1 MEKNISWMSEKFL
14 EGIRLEYRKD
24 VSRKESAQH
33 YPHTHEFCELYF
45 YLGGDCSYM
54 VENGLYDVAAGTVIF
69 TRPGELHSVRID
81 EQCTYER
88 CYYQIHPHALDF
100 LGAEAARSAL
110 RCFYNR
116 PLGVGNSAVLPADVM
131 ERCHGRLFHS
141 MGLLQAHSADARSLA
156 LADLLS
162 ILNEVNTVCD
172 NSLDAH
178 VHVQNGLIDAALR
191 YINTHLAELSSTD
204 ELAAK
209 LYVSREYLSRS
220 FSRVMGIPL
229 KRYITIKR
237 VELAKVMLQDGCAL
251 DVVCERCGWTDYSY
265 FIRVFRRETGMT
277 PMRYRRS
284 FGGQMSVFE
293 EDQTDGALR
302 GKIT

>member
-1 MEKNISWMSEKFL
+1 MEKNISWMSNGFL
-14 EGIRLEYRKD
+14 EGIRLEYRMD
-24 VSRKESAQH
+24 VSRKESAMH
-33 YPHTHEFCELYF
+33 YPHIHEFCELYF
-45 YLGGDCSYM
+45 YLGGECSYM

-81 EQCTYER
+81 AQCTYER
-88 CYYQIHPHALDF
+88 FFYQIHPHALDF
-100 LGAEAARSAL
+100 LGADAARSAL

-131 ERCHGRLFHS
+131 ERCHGRLFHTKEQ
-141 MGLLQAHSADARSLA
+141 LLNHSADARSLA

-172 NSLDAH
+172 NSLDER
-178 VHVQNGLIDAALR
+178 VCVQNGLIDNALR
-191 YINTHLAELSSTD
+191 CINQNLAELHSTD
-204 ELAAK
+204 ELASK

-237 VELAKVMLQDGCAL
+237 VELAKVMLREGCSL
-251 DVVCERCGWTDYSY
+251 NEVCEGCGWTDYSY
-265 FIRVFRRETGMT
+265 FIRVFRQETGVT
-277 PMRYRRS
+277 PMCYRRIP
-284 FGGQMSVFE
+284 
-293 EDQTDGALR
+293 DGTANPM
-302 GKIT
+302 

>member
-1 MEKNISWMSEKFL
+1 METNTERLRKNLL
-14 EGIRLEYRKD
+14 EGIRLEYHKD
-24 VSRKESAQH
+24 VGRKESAQH
-33 YPHTHEFCELYF
+33 YPHTHDFCELYF

-100 LGAEAARSAL
+100 LGVEAARSAL

-141 MGLLQAHSADARSLA
+141 MGLLQAHSADAISLA
-156 LADLLS
+156 LADLLA

-178 VHVQNGLIDAALR
+178 VHVQNGLIDATLR

-204 ELAAK
+204 ELASK

-237 VELAKVMLQDGCAL
+237 VELAKVMLREGCSL
-251 DVVCERCGWTDYSY
+251 NEVCEGCGWTDYSY
-265 FIRVFRRETGMT
+265 FIRVFRQETGVT
-277 PMRYRRS
+277 PMCYRRIP
-284 FGGQMSVFE
+284 
-293 EDQTDGALR
+293 DGTANPM
-302 GKIT
+302 